1 MNSFTETLSKKRP
14 ILWIN
19 PQYRGAAALN
29 DLELQFGDILDAEA
43 RLYRFAPLLGEL
55 FEEAAPAHGIIESE
69 LLEVPALEQY
79 LFQESGMDGRN
90 NHVLIKGDHNLPV
103 AGSVKARGGIYAVLR
118 HAEDLA
124 LKHGL
129 IDCRNNYRR
138 LGEKKAREFF
148 SRYTISVGSTGNL
161 GLSIGITGA
170 GLGFTV
176 KIHMSSD
183 AKAWKKELLRSH
195 GATVIEHT
203 GDYGAAVEQ
212 GRREAAGNLHAFFV
226 DDENS
231 VDLFMGYAVAALRLK
246 NQLKCRN
253 ITADGKHPLMVY
265 LPCGVGGAPGGI
277 TFGLKH
283 VFGDAA
289 HCFFAE
295 PVESPC
301 MTLGLVSG
309 RHNRISVYDIGLSNR
324 TIADGLAV
332 ARPSAFVGRTVQGI
346 LSGTFTV
353 TDDRLED
360 NVKLARTLEKL
371 KLEPSATAGF
381 QGPQWLLQTGPG
393 RDYLRRHGLEKA
405 ELIHILWTTGGRH
418 LPDQP

>member
-1 MNSFTETLSKKRP
+1 MNKMIESLSAKEP
-14 ILWIN
+14 MLWIN

-29 DLELQFGDILDAEA
+29 ELELQFHDILDAEA
-43 RLYRFAPLLGEL
+43 RLYRFAPLLGDL

-69 LLEVPALEQY
+69 LLDIPELQQQLMAEA
-79 LFQESGMDGRN
+79 EIDAGDGGRL
-90 NHVLIKGDHNLPV
+90 LIKGDHNLPV
-103 AGSVKARGGIYAVLR
+103 AGSIKARGGIYAVLR
-118 HAEDLA
+118 YAETLA
-124 LKHGL
+124 LKHEL
-129 IDCRNNYRR
+129 IDYSDNYRK

-161 GLSIGITGA
+161 GLSIGIISA

-176 KIHMSSD
+176 KIHMSAD
-183 AKAWKKELLRSH
+183 AKAWKKALLRSH
-195 GATVIEHT
+195 GVTVVEHT

-212 GRREAAGNLHAFFV
+212 GRKEAEGNPYAFFV

-231 VDLFMGYAVAALRLK
+231 VDLFLGYAVAALRLK
-246 NQLKCRN
+246 NQLIARG
-253 ITADGKHPLMVY
+253 ITVDEQHPLMVY

-283 VFGDAA
+283 VFGDAV

-301 MTLGLVSG
+301 MTLGLMTG
-309 RHNRISVYDIGLSNR
+309 KHDEISVYDIGLSNR

-332 ARPSAFVGRTVQGI
+332 ARPSAFVGKMIQGI
-346 LSGTFTV
+346 ISGTFTV
-353 TDDRLED
+353 TDARLEE
-360 NVKLARTLEKL
+360 NAGLARTLEKL

-381 QGPQWLLQTGPG
+381 QGPQWLLQTEPG
-393 RDYLRRHGLEKA
+393 RDYLRRHGLESAK
-405 ELIHILWTTGGRH
+405 LTHILWTTGGRY
-418 LPDQP
+418 LPE